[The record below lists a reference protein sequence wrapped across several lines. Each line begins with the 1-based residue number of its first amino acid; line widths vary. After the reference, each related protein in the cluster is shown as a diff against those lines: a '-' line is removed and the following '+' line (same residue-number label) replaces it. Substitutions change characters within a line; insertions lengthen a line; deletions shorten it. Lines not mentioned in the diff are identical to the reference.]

1 MLEAIIIV
9 VCVLIDQATKMLI
22 TTQLYQNSIAVIPG
36 VVNLTYCENTGAAF
50 SIFSSGTL
58 FLVILSSILIVVMT
72 YFMIR
77 FRKHPSKLL
86 KVSLAMIVGGA
97 LGNLIDRIFMGYVVD
112 FIDVKFVKFA
122 VFNGADSFVTIGTIL
137 LAVYILFYAD
147 KHKKTKAKEVVK

>member
-9 VCVLIDQATKMLI
+9 VCVLVDQVTKMLV
-22 TTQLYQNSIAVIPG
+22 TTQLYGSSIAVIPG

-58 FLVILSSILIVVMT
+58 FLIILSSILIVVMT
-72 YFMIR
+72 YFLIR
-77 FRKHPSKLL
+77 FRKNPSKLL
-86 KVSLAMIVGGA
+86 KISLSMIVGGA
-97 LGNLIDRIFMGYVVD
+97 LGNLIDRVFMGYVVD

-147 KHKKTKAKEVVK
+147 KHKKPKADEVVK